1 MNRWSSL
8 ALALAFCSGA
18 AAAEWTALGGGN
30 NIHVPYAD
38 KASIRALG
46 ANVSMAGLYDFRRGD
61 LTPEGQPF
69 LSTVVLREYD
79 CRGRQVRLL
88 SYIDF
93 SGPMGAGIAV
103 SNVKR
108 TGRWEQIVEGALDE
122 AYWQVACG
130 LQPR

>member
-1 MNRWSSL
+1 VNRWSSL

-18 AAAEWTALGGGN
+18 ASAEWTALGGGD

-61 LTPEGQPF
+61 LTPEGRPF

-79 CRGRQVRLL
+79 CRSRQVRLL

-93 SGPMGAGIAV
+93 SDHMGTGSAV
-103 SNVKR
+103 TSVKR

-122 AYWQVACG
+122 AYWRVACG
-130 LQPR
+130 QQPR

>member
-18 AAAEWTALGGGN
+18 ASAEWTALGGGN
-30 NIHVPYAD
+30 NIYVPYAD
-38 KASIRALG
+38 KGSIRALG

-61 LTPEGQPF
+61 QTPEGHPF

-79 CRGRQVRLL
+79 CGGRQVRLL

-93 SGPMGAGIAV
+93 SGPMGAGSVV
-103 SNVKR
+103 SSVAR

-122 AYWQVACG
+122 AYWQVACAR
-130 LQPR
+130 QAR

>member
-30 NIHVPYAD
+30 NIYVPYAD

-46 ANVSMAGLYDFRRGD
+46 ANVSMAGLYDFRRRD
-61 LTPEGQPF
+61 LTPEGRPF

-79 CRGRQVRLL
+79 CRSRQVRLL

-93 SGPMGAGIAV
+93 SDHMGTGSAV
-103 SNVKR
+103 TTVKR

-130 LQPR
+130 RQPR